1 MHLKDKVILITGGT
15 SGIGEACTELFAR
28 HGAKVVTM
36 SIQQEAGT
44 ALAKRLSDEG
54 HTCLFQFGD
63 TSQEADVKAAV
74 DLAVQRFGRLDCVHA
89 NAGVLRNQK
98 ITDITLDDF
107 YTLINVNLL
116 GPVLVAKYAVPVMER
131 QGKGVICFTTS
142 VAAEIGF
149 PGARRVLR
157 FQGRRRGPD
166 AQLDHRPQPARRAVR
181 GRQPGHDRHAH
192 AGRLVCRLGH
202 AQRRTVRPGG
212 QEDPRPAHGP
222 ADRRGPRR
230 GLPVYR
236 RSRLC
241 ERQRRPSGRRHPVLA
256 AVVTHRGLRRTEFN
270 FAGIADTWMT
280 VARQN

>member
-28 HGAKVVTM
+28 HGAKVITM

-54 HTCLFQFGD
+54 LTCLFHYGD

-74 DLAVQRFGRLDCVHA
+74 DLAVAQFGRLDCVHA

-107 YTLINVNLL
+107 HALINVNLL
-116 GPVLVAKYAVPVMER
+116 GPVLVAKYAIPVMER
-131 QGKGVICFTTS
+131 QGQGVICFTTS
-142 VAAEIGF
+142 VAADIGF
-149 PGARRVLR
+149 PAHGVYCASKAAVVAL
-157 FQGRRRGPD
+157 D
-166 AQLDHRPQPARRAVR
+166 AQPDHRPQSPRRAICR
-181 GRQPGHDRHAH
+181 GQSGHDRHAH

-202 AQRRTVRPGG
+202 AARGTVCAGR
-212 QEDPRPAHGP
+212 QEDPRAAHGP

-230 GLPVYR
+230 RFPVDR
-236 RSRLC
+236 
-241 ERQRRPSGRRHPVLA
+241 
-256 AVVTHRGLRRTEFN
+256 
-270 FAGIADTWMT
+270 
-280 VARQN
+280 